1 MACFTA
7 MSKSYT
13 KTAKNS
19 LESIFTTRK
28 TALEKLSIMTEQSLM
43 EILRMI
49 SRMDL
54 EKFQA
59 TILLTKETL
68 LMEWRMEMVHFDL
81 F

>member
-1 MACFTA
+1 
-7 MSKSYT
+7 MSKSHT

-28 TALEKLSIMTEQSLM
+28 TVLEKLSIKTEQSLM

-49 SRMDL
+49 SQMDL

>member
-7 MSKSYT
+7 MYKSHT
-13 KTAKNS
+13 KTAKHS

-28 TALEKLSIMTEQSLM
+28 MALEKLSIMTEQSLM

-49 SRMDL
+49 SQMDL

-59 TILLTKETL
+59 TILLTKEIS
-68 LMEWRMEMVHFDL
+68 LMG
-81 F
+81 